1 LAIALIALLLSK
13 ENMSLLNRQ
22 FSTLPGFGLAFG
34 ISLFWLGLI
43 VILPFAALIVST
55 AGMGW
60 QTFVHAIADERVIAS
75 IRLSFVSAFWATL
88 INAVFGLLVAW
99 VLVRYSFPGRRL
111 FDAMIDLPFA
121 LPTAVAGIALTGL
134 YAPSGLI
141 GGVLEPMG
149 IKVAFTPLGI
159 VVALTFIGLPFV
171 VRTVEPVLAGL
182 ERELEEAAACL
193 GARRWQIVRRV
204 IFPALVPALLT
215 GAALAFARAAGE
227 FGSVIFIAGNI
238 PGVSE
243 IAPLIILSKLDQYD
257 QNGATAVAVV
267 MLVIAFVSL
276 LLINVTQWHFARR
289 HGAGR

>member
-1 LAIALIALLLSK
+1 
-13 ENMSLLNRQ
+13 MSLLNRQ
-22 FSTLPGFGLAFG
+22 FSMLPGFGLAFG

-43 VILPFAALIVST
+43 VILPFAALLAST

-60 QTFVHAIADERVIAS
+60 QAFLTTVLDERVIAS
-75 IRLSFVSAFWATL
+75 IRLSFVSAFWAAL

-99 VLVRYSFPGRRL
+99 VLVRYSFPGRRV

-134 YAPSGLI
+134 YAPTGLI
-141 GGVLEPMG
+141 GHALEPLG
-149 IKVAFTPLGI
+149 LKVAFTPLGI
-159 VVALTFIGLPFV
+159 IVALTFIGLPFV
-171 VRTVEPVLAGL
+171 VRTVEPVLEGL
-182 ERELEEAAACL
+182 ERELEEAAVCL
-193 GARRWQIVRRV
+193 GAQRWQVVRRV
-204 IFPALVPALLT
+204 ILPALLPALLT
-215 GAALAFARAAGE
+215 GVALAFARAAGE

-267 MLVIAFVSL
+267 MLAIAFASL
-276 LLINVTQWHFARR
+276 LLINMLQWHLARR
-289 HGAGR
+289 HGAVR

>member
-1 LAIALIALLLSK
+1 
-13 ENMSLLNRQ
+13 MSLLKRQ

-43 VILPFAALIVST
+43 VVLPFAALVLST
-55 AGMGW
+55 TGMGW
-60 QTFVHAIADERVIAS
+60 QAFFTTVLDARVLAS
-75 IRLSFVSAFWATL
+75 IRVSFVSAFWAAA

-99 VLVRYSFPGRRL
+99 VLVRYPFPGRRL

-121 LPTAVAGIALTGL
+121 LPTAVAGIALAGL
-134 YAPSGLI
+134 YAPTGLL
-141 GGVLEPMG
+141 GQALEPLG
-149 IKVAFTPLGI
+149 VKVAFTPLGI

-171 VRTVEPVLAGL
+171 VRTIEPVLEGL
-182 ERELEEAAACL
+182 EHELEEAAACL
-193 GARRWQIVRRV
+193 GAHRWQIVRRV
-204 IFPALVPALLT
+204 ILPALVPALLT
-215 GAALAFARAAGE
+215 GVALAFARAAGE

-267 MLVIAFVSL
+267 MLAIAFLSL
-276 LLINVTQWHFARR
+276 LLINSLQWHFARR
-289 HGAGR
+289 HGATR